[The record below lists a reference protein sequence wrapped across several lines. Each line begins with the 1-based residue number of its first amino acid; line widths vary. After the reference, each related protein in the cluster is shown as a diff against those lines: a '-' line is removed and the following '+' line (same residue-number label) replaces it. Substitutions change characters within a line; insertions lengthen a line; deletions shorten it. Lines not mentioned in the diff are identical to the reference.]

1 MHKHNSRIREVFI
14 LKNKNTYSQESVG
27 EHIKAE
33 RKALKLS
40 QDDFVEKYGKELGI
54 SSRTTLYKWEKG
66 EGEPSAWTI
75 LKLSNI
81 FGCDPGY
88 LIGEYTCRT
97 RAATDIK
104 AETGLSEMAIK
115 LLSDNPA
122 AGNFLSAVFE
132 DEGIHDLLHEVGEAL
147 KLEGMSALR
156 PPITAVDTD
165 VNDYLSEISHDP
177 TLFALGKAVIDRDD
191 AMKYA
196 KLALSQTVQ
205 EMLFRIIK
213 RIASDIA
220 KGIEERSYQHAEKT

>member
-1 MHKHNSRIREVFI
+1 MHETK
-14 LKNKNTYSQESVG
+14 YSPAIVG
-27 EHIKAE
+27 ERIKKE
-33 RKALKLS
+33 RRAMGIS
-40 QDDFVEKYGKELGI
+40 QDAFVEKYGQKLSI
-54 SSRTTLYKWEKG
+54 SSRTTLYKWERG
-66 EGEPSAWTI
+66 EGELSIWNI
-75 LKLSNI
+75 LELSYI

-88 LIGEYTCRT
+88 LTGEYDCRT
-97 RAATDIK
+97 RTATDIRAK
-104 AETGLSEMAIK
+104 TGLSEMAIT
-115 LLSDNPA
+115 LLSDSPA

-147 KLEGMSALR
+147 KLEGMAALR

-220 KGIEERSYQHAEKT
+220 KGIEERSYQHAEET

>member
-1 MHKHNSRIREVFI
+1 LANDCERSP
-14 LKNKNTYSQESVG
+14 ESVG
-27 EHIKAE
+27 VRIKAE
-33 RKALKLS
+33 RRSLKLS
-40 QDDFVEKYGKELGI
+40 QDDFVERYGKELGI

-88 LIGEYTCRT
+88 LIGEYDCRT
-97 RAATDIK
+97 RTATDIK
-104 AETGLSEMAIK
+104 AKTGLSEMAIT

-122 AGNFLSAVFE
+122 AGNFISAVFE

-156 PPITAVDTD
+156 PPITAVDAEVT
-165 VNDYLSEISHDP
+165 DYLSEIDHDP

-191 AMKYA
+191 AIKYA
-196 KLALSQTVQ
+196 KLALSQTIQ

-213 RIASDIA
+213 RIADDIA
-220 KGIEERSYQHAEKT
+220 KDVEERSHRHAEEA